1 MKPAQKIKERLVR
14 TQQEII
20 RISVII
26 TENPEME
33 NEKYD
38 RTSELKESGWTW
50 KEALVAHVAE
60 KHALDWVL
68 NN

>member
-26 TENPEME
+26 NENPEME

-38 RTSELKESGWTW
+38 RTSDLECGWTW
-50 KEALVAHVAE
+50 SQALTAHVAE
-60 KHALDWVL
+60 KHAYEWVL
-68 NN
+68 QN

>member
-1 MKPAQKIKERLVR
+1 MKTAQKIKERLVR

-26 TENPEME
+26 NENPKME

-38 RTSELKESGWTW
+38 RTSELEYSWTW
-50 KEALVAHVAE
+50 RQALTAHVAE
-60 KHALDWVL
+60 KHAYEWVL
-68 NN
+68 QN

>member
-1 MKPAQKIKERLVR
+1 MKTAQKIKERLVR

-38 RTSELKESGWTW
+38 RTSDLGESSWTW

-60 KHALDWVL
+60 KHAYDWVL
-68 NN
+68 QN